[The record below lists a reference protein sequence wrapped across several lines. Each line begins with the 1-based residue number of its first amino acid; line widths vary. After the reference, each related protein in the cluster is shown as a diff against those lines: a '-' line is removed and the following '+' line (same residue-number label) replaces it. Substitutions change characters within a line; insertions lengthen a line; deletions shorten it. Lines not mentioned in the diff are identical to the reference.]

1 MDLSVIADNF
11 RYFMLGLWPDGPL
24 QGAAITLILS
34 LISGA
39 LSAVVGL
46 VLGIVLACCPR
57 WMRIFIM
64 PILGFF
70 RSIPIVMLI
79 FGAYFVLPKLLS
91 IKNGDMPQWIA
102 ISLSLGVVGG
112 AYLAYSVA
120 AGINSLPKGQW
131 RAGKA
136 IGLSWGQIM
145 WHVILPQ
152 ALPRMLPS
160 FINQWV
166 SLIKDTSLAYI
177 IGMADLTFLARQVSN
192 TAMTQPAVIYLFV
205 ALLYFIGCSL
215 LDLAAMGLR
224 KSLSGKTV

>member
-11 RYFMLGLWPDGPL
+11 SYFMVGLWPDGPL

-34 LISGA
+34 LVSGA
-39 LSAVVGL
+39 LSAVVGI
-46 VLGIVLACCPR
+46 VFGILLACCPR
-57 WMRIFIM
+57 WGRIILV
-64 PILGFF
+64 PVLGFF

-79 FGAYFVLPKLLS
+79 FGMYFVLPKLLGE
-91 IKNGDMPQWIA
+91 NGTLPPMSA
-102 ISLSLGVVGG
+102 ITLSLGTVGG

-136 IGLSWGQIM
+136 LGLSWLQVM
-145 WHVILPQ
+145 RYVILPQ

-177 IGMADLTFLARQVSN
+177 IGTADLTFLARQVSS
-192 TAMTQPAVIYLFV
+192 TVMTQPAVIYLFV
-205 ALLYFIGCSL
+205 AFIYFMGCSL
-215 LDLAAMGLR
+215 LDIAAMGLR